1 MPLFAVA
8 DGADTTTVFN
18 NITVQGQAQDIGNL
32 TWTNATFVGCLI
44 RYHGQPVRM
53 GNVRFINCTFERSTD
68 GRGQQLLDYLS
79 THQGEPVN
87 IYVP

>member
-1 MPLFAVA
+1 LAHDPKLPMPLFAVA

-44 RYHGQPVRM
+44 R
-53 GNVRFINCTFERSTD
+53 
-68 GRGQQLLDYLS
+68 
-79 THQGEPVN
+79 
-87 IYVP
+87 